1 MYTRRSVHYDF
12 PMAPSKKNLCFTDLR
27 CRILQLDL
35 APGADLDEWSF
46 SKHYGLSRTPLREVF
61 QKLAGEGYLS
71 IEPNRGVVVAVMDLP
86 TMRRFFQTAP
96 IVYAAIARLAAE
108 RASPAQIHGLKE
120 AQKKFMS
127 ARVASDNTTLALW
140 NHQFHE
146 MIGEMAANPYL
157 LPSLRRL
164 LIDHT
169 RMSHI
174 FYRAKTAKDN
184 LRVLKAEAQHDDMID
199 AFEKH
204 DAELAVELTLDHW
217 ALSRDEIEKYVWPDP
232 LPETFIQTFAGDSQ

>member
-1 MYTRRSVHYDF
+1 
-12 PMAPSKKNLCFTDLR
+12 MAPSKKNLCFTDLR

-71 IEPNRGVVVAVMDLP
+71 IEPNRGAVVALMDLP

-108 RASPAQIHGLKE
+108 RASPVQIQGLRE

-127 ARVASDNTTLALW
+127 AHAASDKTALALW

-146 MIGEMAANPYL
+146 IIGVMAANPYL
-157 LPSLRRL
+157 LPSLQRL

-169 RMSHI
+169 RISHI
-174 FYRAKTAKDN
+174 FYRAKTEEDS
-184 LRVLKAEAQHDDMID
+184 LRVLKAATQHDDMID

-232 LPETFIQTFAGDSQ
+232 LPETFIQPFAGDSQ